1 MKKRVAVIDIG
12 SNSIKVL
19 VAESDGTIFGILPV
33 YENTLEIRIS
43 NGISGNPPVIDDS
56 SIQNGIDAIET
67 LYKECQSI
75 GGITQTTI
83 VATSAVRSASNG
95 LEFMDKVSE
104 RIGINPIILSGHMEA
119 EGIASGVRTDP
130 AISANLNNFT
140 VFDLGGGSLE
150 LMRFESNQVEN
161 LISLPLGSVQLTE
174 QFIRNPSSPILRE
187 RANAIKSHIKAC
199 ILETNFPI
207 CAPLVGCSGVL
218 TTWRAL
224 RARETGMDLK
234 ESSSTFT
241 EFDIDQFTSEVAYK
255 TLKHRINVAHIPLE
269 RADIFPVALFT
280 FKALLE
286 LAEATEIRHS
296 LHNLR
301 YGIAWELIHS

>member
-1 MKKRVAVIDIG
+1 MKKRIAVIDIG
-12 SNSIKVL
+12 SNSIKAL
-19 VAESDGTIFGILPV
+19 VAESDGTIFGILPL

-43 NGISGNPPVIDDS
+43 NGISGNPPVINDS
-56 SIQNGIDAIET
+56 SIQNAIDAIET

-75 GGITQTTI
+75 GGNTQTTI

-150 LMRFESNQVEN
+150 LMRFENNQVEN
-161 LISLPLGSVQLTE
+161 LLSLPLGSVQLTE
-174 QFIRNPSSPILRE
+174 QFIRNPSSPVLRE

-207 CAPLVGCSGVL
+207 CAPLIGCSGAL

-241 EFDIDQFTSEVAYK
+241 EFDIEQFTSEVAYK
-255 TLKHRINVAHIPLE
+255 TLKHRINVVQIPLE

-301 YGIAWELIHS
+301 YGIAWKLIHS